1 MPSEFSLIRR
11 YFTPGTRHTVLA
23 GGDDCALIAPRAGR
37 ELAITTDMLAE
48 GTHFLPGADPESLGH
63 KTLAVNLSDLAAMGA
78 EPRWAFLALAL
89 PDADESWLA
98 AFARGFL
105 SLAGQFDVDLA
116 GGDTTR
122 GPRNLCVT
130 AVGEVIPGRS
140 LRRGAARVGDD
151 IYLSGCTGEAAYGL
165 VTCRHV
171 VDAPEADV
179 ARCRSRLERPMPRVA
194 LGRALAGVAHAAIDV
209 SDGLVADLAHV
220 CEESGLAAMVH
231 WSCIPQS
238 SALSTC
244 SPEERRRF
252 VLSGGDDYELLFTAP
267 VAARREIAARA
278 AVADT
283 PVTRIGTMIA
293 GEGVK
298 VLDAAGAEI
307 AIDQAGYDHFR

>member
-11 YFTPGTRHTVLA
+11 HFSPGTRHTALA
-23 GGDDCALIAPRAGR
+23 GGDDCALVAPRAGR

-48 GTHFLPGADPESLGH
+48 GTHFLPGTDPEALGH

-89 PDADESWLA
+89 PDADESWVA

-130 AVGEVIPGRS
+130 AIGEVVPGRA
-140 LRRGAARVGDD
+140 LRRSAARLGDD
-151 IYLSGCTGEAAYGL
+151 IYLSGCTGEAAFGL
-165 VTCRHV
+165 ITYRQC
-171 VDAPEADV
+171 V
-179 ARCRSRLERPMPRVA
+179 AAAEEDIAHCRSRLDRPMPRVA

-209 SDGLVADLAHV
+209 SDGLVADLAHI
-220 CEESGLAAMVH
+220 CEESGLGAVVQ
-231 WSCIPQS
+231 WSRVPQS

-252 VLSGGDDYELLFTAP
+252 VLSGGDDYELVFTAS

-278 AVADT
+278 AAADT
-283 PVTRIGTMIA
+283 PVTRIGSMVA
-293 GEGVK
+293 GERVT
-298 VLDAAGAEI
+298 VLDSSGSEMTLE
-307 AIDQAGYDHFR
+307 QAGYDHFR